1 MSRLFKQLTGYN
13 FKDTLSNYRFLKA
26 KEIMEQNPFVKIKD
40 VASLVGLNSADS
52 LTRIFIKN
60 TGMSPSD
67 YLKRIN

>member
-1 MSRLFKQLTGYN
+1 MSVM
-13 FKDTLSNYRFLKA
+13 KA